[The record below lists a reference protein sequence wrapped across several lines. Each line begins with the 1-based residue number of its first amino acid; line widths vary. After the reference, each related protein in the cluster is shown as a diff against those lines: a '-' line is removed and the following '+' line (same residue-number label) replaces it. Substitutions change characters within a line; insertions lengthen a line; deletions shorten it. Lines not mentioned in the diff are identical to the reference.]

1 MLGNPSN
8 KETLSNKKRKQI
20 RGEAIKAPKALI
32 QASFDACRA
41 KRDENQNARQK
52 LAEEQK
58 KLRLQRLANLR
69 KKMVIIFA
77 EINGEIVILTNID
90 LELLKL
96 KYSVGMNHY
105 ITYGSSDYEKLNMM
119 ASYTYKGKRLDKS
132 DSCAYT
138 VSTADGFNF
147 DIIGTDGT
155 TILSFETL
163 IHYESLVGTSVSGV
177 KFDQFF
183 YDPFQCPFDAETAKF
198 HAELD
203 RLIQADAD
211 YVSENPELLEEGHIP
226 YFRLEF

>member
-1 MLGNPSN
+1 MAKNPSN
-8 KETLSNKKRKQI
+8 RETKEIIRK
-20 RGEAIKAPKALI
+20 AIDAQKALI

-119 ASYTYKGKRLDKS
+119 A
-132 DSCAYT
+132 
-138 VSTADGFNF
+138 
-147 DIIGTDGT
+147 
-155 TILSFETL
+155 
-163 IHYESLVGTSVSGV
+163 
-177 KFDQFF
+177 
-183 YDPFQCPFDAETAKF
+183 
-198 HAELD
+198 
-203 RLIQADAD
+203 
-211 YVSENPELLEEGHIP
+211 
-226 YFRLEF
+226 